1 MLLCIWNAN
10 RFLRPTGDLLEGT
23 RIESQNLRLQ
33 KVRFNLNENIK
44 NAVDD
49 IKSELPNNDGLQLW
63 FDP

>member
-10 RFLRPTGDLLEGT
+10 RLLRPTGDLLEVT

-33 KVRFNLNENIK
+33 KVRFNLNGNIK

>member
-10 RFLRPTGDLLEGT
+10 RFLRLTGDLLA
-23 RIESQNLRLQ
+23 RIESQNLRLL
-33 KVRFNLNENIK
+33 KVLFNLNENIK
-44 NAVDD
+44 NAVDDD